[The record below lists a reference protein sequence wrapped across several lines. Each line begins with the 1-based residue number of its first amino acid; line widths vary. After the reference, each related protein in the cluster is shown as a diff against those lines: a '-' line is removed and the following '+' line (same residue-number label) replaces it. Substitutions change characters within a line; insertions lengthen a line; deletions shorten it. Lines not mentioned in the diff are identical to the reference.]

1 MRFGLLGALTVHD
14 PAGRELPLGAPKNR
28 ALLAV
33 LLLRA
38 NHAVSLDTVK
48 SALWGDHPPASATA
62 SVHNHV
68 TRLRRALGDEGAA
81 RLRADQRGY
90 RIEADEQEVD
100 ALVFTGLV
108 RAADAARRRGD
119 WAAVGR
125 RSRAA
130 LALWRGD
137 PLTGVQL
144 AEHAAAQVE
153 PELEQWRQS
162 RLQVLEWRL
171 EAELRDGEHG
181 ALVAELT
188 ALAAEHPLREGFH
201 RQLMLALHRSGRQAE
216 ALAVFQ
222 QLRKRLVTELGVEPG
237 VDARAAHREIL
248 APPEDDPAPAP
259 GPGAPAQLPRDILD
273 FTGRSDQ
280 LDRLSALLA
289 PTEPP
294 GPGVLRVAAVSG
306 PGGIGKTTLAVR
318 AAHRIAD
325 GFPDGQLYVDL
336 RGVHHSPADPGEVLA
351 GFLRELGTPEHD
363 IPATEEARAAR
374 YRSLLADLRVLV
386 VLDNARDTAQVA
398 PLLPGSA
405 GCAALVTARRRL
417 PGLAG
422 AVHLDLSTLGDRDAH
437 ELFAA
442 IAGPE
447 RAAAEPEATAEVVR
461 HCAGLP
467 LALRIAA
474 ARLAGR
480 PSWQVATLADRLA
493 DHSRR
498 LDELRVE
505 DLAVR
510 ASFLMSYAQL
520 RAPDSPDGP
529 GPARA
534 FRLLGLA
541 PGVDIGLRAAAA
553 LLGQPL
559 DRTEQVLEHLVDVSL
574 LDSTGPDRYRLH
586 DLLRDFAAERAEAE
600 EGADAGRDA
609 VGRIVRWYLD
619 SLVEADAVIFPTLR
633 RPERLP
639 EDPGYR
645 PHGFAGVPDALHW
658 CDAERVNLVGAT
670 EAAARHGF
678 HHIAWR
684 IPGHGWSYLTHRSH
698 LQDWLTT
705 STAGLAAA
713 RSAGDS
719 AAESL
724 MLTIRGRGLRPGRGV
739 APGAGE
745 LQGGAGDPA
754 GRRRRGR
761 PDGHHQQP
769 RHPDADPETERG
781 GQGVLPAGAG
791 TRRLPGHPEPRE
803 DGAHQ
808 PRRRR
813 TGTRPLP
820 RGAALPRRIG
830 AAQRGTRRA
839 RGQLRDLHLPRRHPP
854 ADGQPRAGG
863 ARAQV
868 RHRQRRHHRRPVHR
882 GRRPRLPDHR
892 PARARA
898 AGRGLGRLRRGP
910 RRGRPAH
917 RIPGRHGGRR
927 PGRGR
932 SGPAVGTAPCHR
944 PALTTGRA

>member
-1 MRFGLLGALTVHD
+1 M
-14 PAGRELPLGAPKNR
+14 
-28 ALLAV
+28 
-33 LLLRA
+33 
-38 NHAVSLDTVK
+38 
-48 SALWGDHPPASATA
+48 
-62 SVHNHV
+62 
-68 TRLRRALGDEGAA
+68 
-81 RLRADQRGY
+81 
-90 RIEADEQEVD
+90 
-100 ALVFTGLV
+100 
-108 RAADAARRRGD
+108 
-119 WAAVGR
+119 
-125 RSRAA
+125 
-130 LALWRGD
+130 
-137 PLTGVQL
+137 
-144 AEHAAAQVE
+144 E

-306 PGGIGKTTLAVR
+306 PGGVGKTTLAVR

-520 RAPDSPDGP
+520 RAPDGPDGP

-724 MLTIRGRGLRPGRGV
+724 MLTIRGAAYVQVGEWPPAQENFRAALAIRRADGDV
-739 APGAGE
+739 AGQMATTNNLGILMRIQKRNAEAREYFLQALELAGSPDTRNHE
-745 LQGGAGDPA
+745 KMVLTNLGGAELELGHYPEALRCLGESVRLSEELGEPA
-754 GRRRRGR
+754 ANSETYTSLGVTHLRMGNPGLAVPALRSAIDSGATIGV
-761 PDGHHQQP
+761 PFTEAVGH
-769 RHPDADPETERG
+769 AYLTI
-781 GQGVLPAGAG
+781 
-791 TRRLPGHPEPRE
+791 
-803 DGAHQ
+803 
-808 PRRRR
+808 
-813 TGTRPLP
+813 
-820 RGAALPRRIG
+820 ALLG
-830 AAQRGTRRA
+830 
-839 RGQLRDLHLPRRHPP
+839 L
-854 ADGQPRAGG
+854 GQPDEAS
-863 ARAQV
+863 AAFDV
-868 RHRQRRHHRRPVHR
+868 
-882 GRRPRLPDHR
+882 
-892 PARARA
+892 ARA
-898 AGRGLGRLRRGP
+898 AAARLTGSQVATAGDVLAEAEAALQSARP
-910 RRGRPAH
+910 PATGRP
-917 RIPGRHGGRR
+917 
-927 PGRGR
+927 
-932 SGPAVGTAPCHR
+932 
-944 PALTTGRA
+944 